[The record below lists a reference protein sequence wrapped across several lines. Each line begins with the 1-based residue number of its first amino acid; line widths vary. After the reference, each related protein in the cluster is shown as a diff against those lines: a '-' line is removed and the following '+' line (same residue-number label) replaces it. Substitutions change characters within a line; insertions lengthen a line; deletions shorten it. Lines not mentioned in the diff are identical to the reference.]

1 MHPHV
6 KWIPDRSVCCWIFR
20 MSDAWQMV
28 ASAPFIQSPS
38 ISLLFIS
45 ERDEREKRKLA
56 RPFFFSFP
64 SFIILRLVCPSRHKS
79 RDVFIF
85 ARHSSLKAAGKS
97 YSAKVIFIFLLFYLH
112 VNAVYSLK
120 KKKVRTLE
128 GGRKCKK
135 ERGSEKISTASYKIY
150 TPDIHHPGEY
160 VILSLSLR
168 GVLLFIFTQKP
179 SLIFSSFSPSSVQDC
194 QVSEWGPWSACDNQC
209 GAGSQSRTRHVVT
222 EASRGGEIFHF
233 VK

>member
-97 YSAKVIFIFLLFYLH
+97 YSAKVIFIFLSFTFMSTLCIALRKRRSGPLKGGGN
-112 VNAVYSLK
+112 VK
-120 KKKVRTLE
+120 KKE
-128 GGRKCKK
+128 GQKRSLLLRIKY
-135 ERGSEKISTASYKIY
+135 THQIY
-150 TPDIHHPGEY
+150 TTL
-160 VILSLSLR
+160 VN
-168 GVLLFIFTQKP
+168 T
-179 SLIFSSFSPSSVQDC
+179 
-194 QVSEWGPWSACDNQC
+194 
-209 GAGSQSRTRHVVT
+209 
-222 EASRGGEIFHF
+222 
-233 VK
+233 